1 MTDWS
6 KMKAIFRV
14 RSGII
19 INEMSVQN
27 KVQAV

>member
-1 MTDWS
+1 MTNWS

-14 RSGII
+14 RFGVI
-19 INEMSVQN
+19 INEMSLQN